1 MKTEIRVR
9 IDRQLKL
16 DVEAIL
22 KPHGLSIADAMR
34 YFLEAIVS
42 GRYDPRQ
49 LLDQDTK

>member
-9 IDRQLKL
+9 VDRQLKL

-22 KPHGLSIADAMR
+22 KSQGLTIADAIR

-49 LLDQDTK
+49 LLDQKKK

>member
-9 IDRQLKL
+9 VDRQLKL
-16 DVEAIL
+16 DVKAIL
-22 KPHGLSIADAMR
+22 KRQDLTISDAIR

-49 LLDQDTK
+49 LLNQKKK